1 MAFLTLRTAS
11 FRNLADAAV
20 TISAKNV
27 FLVGENGQGKTN
39 FLEALYF
46 CSYASSFRGVKDTEI
61 AASGAADFSAA
72 AELGTIQNNAAN
84 AVNGREFLRKQI
96 TVTAEKSRKS
106 ITVDGKKISDR
117 RDLVETIPTVVFCHE
132 DMEFV
137 SGSQER
143 RRWFF
148 DQTQGLYDP
157 VYLDDL
163 RRYRR
168 VLKTRNTVLKNA
180 KTGGDFGKAAEILD
194 ALDPQLAEYGIRLM
208 EKRKTAADRFSV
220 IFSPLYREVSD
231 IDGITVGYAP
241 SWKIPSGESDSIND
255 IVLNNLAKARAADM
269 AQGIT
274 LSGPHRDRYLFIR
287 NMPSGGRGDF
297 SGNASTG
304 QRRLLALLLR
314 IAQARCFSDLTGKMP
329 VLLLDD
335 VLLELDGEKRRRF
348 LSVMPGYEQ
357 AFFTFLPEEPYND
370 YFNSGDPSRGEASGT
385 MVYHVR
391 DGVIK
396 PLT

>member
-1 MAFLTLRTAS
+1 MAFLSLRTAS
-11 FRNLADAAV
+11 FRNLADTSVDTAAQD
-20 TISAKNV
+20 V

-46 CSYASSFRGVKDTEI
+46 CSYASSFRGVRDGDLGCTGKPE
-61 AASGAADFSAA
+61 FSASA
-72 AELGTIQNNAAN
+72 VLGPLGEGEAHSPFPAEGRTFFQN
-84 AVNGREFLRKQI
+84 QI
-96 TVTAEKSRKS
+96 TVTVEKSRKS
-106 ITVDGKKISDR
+106 ITLDGKKILDR
-117 RDLVETIPTVVFCHE
+117 KDLVETIPSVVFCHE

-168 VLKTRNTVLKNA
+168 VLKIRNTVLKEA
-180 KTGGDFGKAAEILD
+180 KTGGDYRKAAELLD
-194 ALDPQLAEYGIRLM
+194 ALDPQLGEYGLRLM
-208 EKRKTAADRFSV
+208 EKRFTAAERFSAV
-220 IFSPLYREVSD
+220 FSPLYREVSD
-231 IDGITVGYAP
+231 IAGISVSYEP
-241 SWKIPSGESDSIND
+241 SWKSGPEAVIGR
-255 IVLNNLAKARAADM
+255 LAERRPADF

-274 LSGPHRDRYLFIR
+274 LSGPHRDRYLFLR
-287 NMPSGGRGDF
+287 NDSAKTGEF

-314 IAQARCFSDLTGKMP
+314 IAQARCFSGFTGKTP

-348 LSVMPGYEQ
+348 LSVMPNYEQ
-357 AFFTFLPEEPYND
+357 AFFTFLPEEPYKK
-370 YFNSGDPSRGEASGT
+370 YSKSGT
-385 MVYHVR
+385 LVYYVKS
-391 DGVIK
+391 GSISK
-396 PLT
+396 TPQ